1 MKTVILKNVYAV
13 GMHHWG
19 SKELCIGATYFCAKE
34 ESNPWDRNAVA
45 VFGDSGLKHK
55 VCYLRK
61 EDAKNINPI
70 FGYLK
75 GKSYL
80 QLKTQMGIEKYS
92 KYKGPQQNCNIEFEC
107 ENGDI
112 PKILSFVKSCYEV
125 QID

>member
-1 MKTVILKNVYAV
+1 MLWACTIGEVKNFVLAQHTFV
-13 GMHHWG
+13 QKKKAIRGTD
-19 SKELCIGATYFCAKE
+19 I
-34 ESNPWDRNAVA
+34 AVA

-55 VCYLRK
+55 VCYLQK
-61 EDAKNINPI
+61 EDAKYINQI

-75 GKSYL
+75 GKSYQ

-112 PKILSFVKSCYEV
+112 PTILSFVKSCYEV
-125 QID
+125 QIK